1 MARTASQFQGGL
13 GSGAGRWPARLLS
26 SKVGLEVVQAGGPH
40 GFSVSRWAWKWS
52 GQVARTASE
61 FQGGLGSGAGR
72 WPARLLS
79 FKVGL
84 EVVRAGG
91 PHGFSV
97 SRWAWKWCGQV
108 ARTASEFQ
116 GGLGSGAGRWPA
128 RLLSSKVG
136 LEVVRAGGPH
146 GF

>member
-1 MARTASQFQGGL
+1 MASAS
-13 GSGAGRWPARLLS
+13 
-26 SKVGLEVVQAGGPH
+26 
-40 GFSVSRWAWKWS
+40 
-52 GQVARTASE
+52 
-61 FQGGLGSGAGR
+61 QGGLGSGAGR

-97 SRWAWKWCGQV
+97 PRWAWKWCGQVARIWLLRPKVGLEVTRAGGPHGFSVSRWAWKWCGQV
-108 ARTASEFQ
+108 ARTASQFQ
-116 GGLGSGAGRWPA
+116 GGLRSGAGRWPA

>member
-1 MARTASQFQGGL
+1 MARTASQFQGG
-13 GSGAGRWPARLLS
+13 SGAGRWPTRLLS
-26 SKVGLEVVQAGGPH
+26 SKVGLEVMRASNPH
-40 GFSVSRWAWKWS
+40 D
-52 GQVARTASE
+52 
-61 FQGGLGSGAGR
+61 
-72 WPARLLS
+72 
-79 FKVGL
+79 
-84 EVVRAGG
+84 
-91 PHGFSV
+91 FSV

-136 LEVVRAGGPH
+136 LEVVQAGGPHMASASQGGLGSDAGRWPARLLSFKVGLEVVRLLSSKVGLEVVRAGGPH